1 MFVEVAELV
10 LSWDRA
16 VWESVLYWRDHPGGY
31 TVSRPAPSQH
41 ISLLGLKD
49 WRTEGLGSSIIFE
62 IIWKPSNTNEDL
74 QCWNDVQ
81 RRLRWWFAIAFCL
94 CTSTDRIPLLA
105 LIHLWYRTGGYSRLS
120 SSSTLTTGRGNIIQ
134 FSSHFNMKEIYL
146 VRPSFSNLPPAF
158 PL

>member
-49 WRTEGLGSSIIFE
+49 WRTGIF
-62 IIWKPSNTNEDL
+62 NH
-74 QCWNDVQ
+74 
-81 RRLRWWFAIAFCL
+81 LRDHLEAKQYKWRPAVLEW
-94 CTSTDRIPLLA
+94 CTSEAEVMVCYCILSMYFHRQNSPPRIDPSLIQDRGIQQVVFLLHTA
-105 LIHLWYRTGGYSRLS
+105 
-120 SSSTLTTGRGNIIQ
+120 LTTGRGNIIQ